1 MQEALQL
8 IEERTQTYLDL
19 SRIDFADEAVY
30 QMLHRAD
37 TIGIFQ
43 VESAAQMQTIPRI
56 KPKNLTDM
64 AYEVAAVRPG
74 VGAND
79 GVSVFIARRSHPMAP
94 WEYDHPLEQRAL
106 ERTLGVI
113 LFQDQVNQLAID
125 VAGFSPAEA
134 DGLRRA
140 FTKRNNRSLIAFY
153 WQKFRQG
160 AVEQGVSEE
169 VAEKIFK
176 KFNGHYMFPESHAFA
191 FGVTAYQM
199 AWLKHYYPLAFFVA
213 IFNQQPMGFYS
224 LETLKGDAKR
234 HGVKVLNPDINTSL
248 DKCIINVRGVGES
261 GAAAIIEAREWDGA
275 FPSLADTIERTGL
288 KREALE
294 NLVLAGAFDSLVKD
308 RKRALWEA
316 GLHYRPQSAQ
326 LPLQLP
332 VAQDLALLPVQTPW
346 EVVEGEYRTLGLFP
360 AGHIMG
366 MLRPYLSHG
375 ILTSQQI
382 PDLPQGAQVTVAG
395 LVIRRQRPLGR
406 AVFITLEG
414 EFGHIPLVV

>member
-1 MQEALQL
+1 M
-8 IEERTQTYLDL
+8 
-19 SRIDFADEAVY
+19 
-30 QMLHRAD
+30 
-37 TIGIFQ
+37 
-43 VESAAQMQTIPRI
+43 
-56 KPKNLTDM
+56 
-64 AYEVAAVRPG
+64 
-74 VGAND
+74 
-79 GVSVFIARRSHPMAP
+79 
-94 WEYDHPLEQRAL
+94 
-106 ERTLGVI
+106 
-113 LFQDQVNQLAID
+113 NQLAID

-248 DKCIINVRGVGES
+248 DKCIIKNGSLLLGFLNVRGVGES
-261 GAAAIIEAREWDGA
+261 GAAAIIEAWEWDGA
-275 FPSLADTIERTGL
+275 FPSLADAIERTSL

-294 NLVLAGAFDSLVKD
+294 IWCWPGS
-308 RKRALWEA
+308 
-316 GLHYRPQSAQ
+316 SI
-326 LPLQLP
+326 
-332 VAQDLALLPVQTPW
+332 PW
-346 EVVEGEYRTLGLFP
+346 
-360 AGHIMG
+360 
-366 MLRPYLSHG
+366 
-375 ILTSQQI
+375 
-382 PDLPQGAQVTVAG
+382 
-395 LVIRRQRPLGR
+395 
-406 AVFITLEG
+406 
-414 EFGHIPLVV
+414 